1 MDCSIGDAVKFK
13 LKSGEI
19 NEGDVVFIERSLRE
33 NIVYIN
39 SSDRRAYKIPEK
51 RIISLVPENL
61 KRLQENVNL
70 RPDKQDRQDTSQ
82 SCISCKSCQ
91 KS

>member
-1 MDCSIGDAVKFK
+1 MDCSIGDVVKFK

-39 SSDRRAYKIPEK
+39 SYDRRAYRAYRIPEK
-51 RIISLVPENL
+51 KIISQVR
-61 KRLQENVNL
+61 KRGTGAC
-70 RPDKQDRQDTSQ
+70 DT
-82 SCISCKSCQ
+82 
-91 KS
+91 